1 MPEYSIS
8 QLDKFEECPR
18 QYKFNYVDRIKRYEE
33 GVEAFLGSRFHE
45 AMEMLYRERAF
56 RIVPLEETLDYY
68 EKTWA
73 AHWHNEVKI
82 RREGAAED
90 DYRQKG
96 RRFIQDYYRR
106 HHPFEEGRVVGL
118 EKYIRFALDDTGRY
132 NCKGIIDRLMLAPDG
147 AFEIHDYKTG
157 SKLPDQREIDEDRQL
172 ALYQVGV
179 QRLWPAAKAVRL
191 IWHEVAF
198 DVEMRSTR
206 TAESLE
212 RLKSD
217 LAALI
222 DRVEAEQEF
231 APNETA
237 LCGWCPYWDL
247 CPVKKHLVKVEALPK
262 DKWKD
267 EPGVII
273 ADAYTERWRKKRALD
288 AEVKGLEAE
297 LDELKDVAIGF
308 AEKEKVEV
316 IAGTGAK
323 LRVSGKEKIVS
334 PPKGSEE
341 REALERELRAL
352 GVWDE
357 VAALDTSAFEKAV
370 GEGKWPI
377 DVVERIEAY
386 FGKEKRYT
394 VTVKEDSGMKKE
406 KGD

>member
-45 AMEMLYRERAF
+45 TMEKLYEERAF
-56 RIVPLEETLDYY
+56 RVIPLEEILGYY
-68 EKTWA
+68 EKAWA
-73 AHWHNEVKI
+73 AHWHDEVKI
-82 RREGAAED
+82 KREGVGAD
-90 DYRQKG
+90 DYRLKG
-96 RRFIQDYYRR
+96 RRYIGDYYKR
-106 HHPFEEGRVVGL
+106 HYPFDEGRVVGL
-118 EKYIRFALDDTGRY
+118 ERYIRFPLDDNGRY

-172 ALYQVGV
+172 ALYQIGV
-179 QRLWPAAKAVRL
+179 QKLWPAAKAVRL

-198 DVEMRSTR
+198 DMEMRSTR

-212 RLKSD
+212 GLKSE

-222 DRVEAEQEF
+222 DRIEAEREF

-237 LCGWCPYWDL
+237 LCGWCAYWDL
-247 CPVKKHLVKVEALPK
+247 CPIKKHLVKVEALPK

-267 EPGVII
+267 EPGLVL
-273 ADAYTERWRKKRALD
+273 ADAFAEKWREKRALE
-288 AEVKGLEAE
+288 AKVKEVEAD
-297 LDELKDVAIGF
+297 LDGIREAAIAF
-308 AEKEKVEV
+308 AEKEGIQV

-323 LRVSGKEKIVS
+323 LRVTGKEKIVS

-341 REALERELRAL
+341 RDALEGELRHL

-357 VAALDTSAFEKAV
+357 VATLDTSAFEKAV
-370 GEGKWPI
+370 GEGKWPPAAV
-377 DVVERIEAY
+377 DRIKAY
-386 FGKEKRYT
+386 FKTEKRYT
-394 VTVKEDSGMKKE
+394 VTVKEDSGGRE
-406 KGD
+406 ERND